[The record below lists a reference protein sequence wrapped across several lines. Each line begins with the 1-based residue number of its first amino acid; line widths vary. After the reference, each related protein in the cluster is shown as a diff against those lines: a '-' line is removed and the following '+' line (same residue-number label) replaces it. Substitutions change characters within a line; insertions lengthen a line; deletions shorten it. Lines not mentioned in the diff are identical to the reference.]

1 VKHLLEPDVTLRY
14 GELKEGV
21 NQIKNHRWFKTM
33 DWHKLSQKKL
43 PVPYLPQIGKPGDT
57 TNFTQYPDSDKQSP
71 EVAKKDDPFLDW

>member
-1 VKHLLEPDVTLRY
+1 
-14 GELKEGV
+14 
-21 NQIKNHRWFKTM
+21 M